1 MKRIVIAIAA
11 AVFSSTVALAQ
22 MDNEK
27 FTKAMEKNI
36 SMLDSAKTAQDWVDL
51 TASFERI
58 AEAEKTQW
66 LPYYYASLSHVMSG
80 MMSLDMNNLF
90 GNNSDK
96 TDPKADAAQKA
107 LDKAVSLSKET
118 SEIWVIKKM
127 IASLRLLGDVM
138 NRFMTYGPEA
148 ATALETAKKLDATN
162 PRVYLLEAQDKY
174 NTPAEYGGSKEE
186 AKTLFTKSKE
196 LYAAFKPESSLH
208 PTWGLSQVNYWLSQ
222 YK

>member
-1 MKRIVIAIAA
+1 MKRVVIAIAA
-11 AVFSSTVALAQ
+11 AVFSSAVALAQ
-22 MDNEK
+22 TDNEK
-27 FTKAMEKNI
+27 FTKAMEKNV
-36 SMLDSAKTAQDWVDL
+36 SMLDSAKSAQDWVDL

-66 LPYYYASLSHVMSG
+66 LPYYYASLGHVMSG
-80 MMSLDMNNLF
+80 LMSIGDNIF
-90 GNNSDK
+90 ANNSDK
-96 TDPKADAAQKA
+96 TDPKSDAAQKA
-107 LDKAVSLSKET
+107 LDKAIGLSKET
-118 SEIWVIKKM
+118 SETWVIKKM
-127 IASLRLLGDVM
+127 IASLRMLGDVM

-148 ATALETAKKLDATN
+148 ATALETAKKLDANN

-174 NTPAEYGGSKEE
+174 NTPAEYGGSKDE

-196 LYAAFKPESSLH
+196 LFGAFKSESSIH